1 MTGTVK
7 ENDRIRILVVDDE
20 PLVLDII
27 KRLLK
32 DGHYEIFTAASGPE
46 GLSLMGVFPI
56 QIVISDYRMPEMNG
70 VEFLR
75 EVCRLWPDT
84 IRIVLSGYADS
95 QAVIAAINEGQI
107 YKFMAKPWNN
117 EELKITI
124 VNAVD
129 RYRLA
134 QENMRLTEDLKWKN
148 EALQKFNKILEETVA
163 ERTYELKKSMEKTER
178 AFEATIRVISSIIE
192 ARDPYTAGHQQRT
205 SCLASSIGRELGLS
219 DEMMGGLHMAATIHD
234 IGKISVP
241 AEILC
246 KPALLT
252 DTERSLIRVH
262 VQAGGD
268 ILKDIVFPWSIAK
281 IILQHHERMDGSGYP
296 LGLSGPDILTEARI
310 LAVADVVEAMASY
323 RPYRAALGIESALN
337 EIRTYRNVR
346 YDATVVDAC
355 LRLFEEK
362 NYCLP
367 S

>member
-1 MTGTVK
+1 MTSTAEEK
-7 ENDRIRILVVDDE
+7 EIIRILAVDDE
-20 PLVLDII
+20 PFVLDAI
-27 KRLLK
+27 KRLLNE
-32 DGHYEIFTAASGPE
+32 DHYEIFTASSGTE
-46 GLSLMGVFPI
+46 GLSLMDIFPI

-84 IRIVLSGYADS
+84 IRIVLSGYADI

-117 EELKITI
+117 EDLRITI
-124 VNAVD
+124 VNAID
-129 RYRLA
+129 RYRLL

-148 EALQKFNKILEETVA
+148 KALQKFNKMLEETVA
-163 ERTYELKKSMEKTER
+163 ERTYELKKSMERTER
-178 AFEATIRVISSIIE
+178 AFEATILVISSIIE

-205 SCLASSIGRELGLS
+205 AALASSIGRELGLS
-219 DEMMGGLHMAATIHD
+219 DEMIDGLQMAATIHD

-246 KPALLT
+246 KSSPLT

-262 VQAGGD
+262 VQAGCD

-281 IILQHHERMDGSGYP
+281 IVLQHHERMDGSGYP
-296 LGLSGPDILTEARI
+296 LGLKGPVILTEARI

-323 RPYRAALGIESALN
+323 RPYRAALGIESALD
-337 EIRTYRNVR
+337 EIRTYKNVR

-362 NYCLP
+362 KYCLQ